1 MSRLRLAAL
10 TVAVALT
17 MAACMPSETPP
28 PPPANAQELTQAGAY
43 DQRIDDVTQE
53 LRDALEL
60 RYGPLEIKAYK
71 LPPPTAWPTVSA
83 YYGNALSK
91 WDAEPGLPEAIRAA
105 HALAWAHDGNLF
117 AIALIDRP
125 VAGEHRDYK
134 VLVIA
139 TNPS

>member
-1 MSRLRLAAL
+1 MFVRLAAL
-10 TVAVALT
+10 AVAVAFT
-17 MAACMPSETPP
+17 VVACTPSDTPP

-43 DQRIDDVTQE
+43 DQRIEDVTQE

-60 RYGPLEIKAYK
+60 RYGPLEIRSYK
-71 LPPPTAWPTVSA
+71 LPPPTAWPTVST
-83 YYGNALSK
+83 YYRDALSK
-91 WDAEPGLPEAIRAA
+91 WDAEPGLSEAIRTA
-105 HALAWAHDGNLF
+105 HALAWARDGNLF